1 MTPIRQD
8 YEPRPSRKNRREDFP
23 PRGYVENAAF
33 PRPDAKAFDRSPLFG
48 WLAISGLTAA
58 LGIVGYF
65 VLFGPPGQSDQ
76 AKGGFT
82 AGGETLV
89 LPQAGPPAAPSS
101 TERRESSLRPKSITS
116 GAGPVEAPTQA
127 SSPQASSPSASSP
140 SASSPGEASAARA
153 QVAVATPQSVVA
165 STPETLVP
173 PAQTAPRLT
182 ATPGELAHLLG
193 RADTAIA
200 RGDVAV
206 ARDFYETAYDSGS
219 AEAATFLARTYDP
232 LFLQEIAALGVQP
245 DPEVAAAW
253 YRRGEARGD
262 PLARP
267 HLDALLQWL
276 QSRDR
281 GGN

>member
-8 YEPRPSRKNRREDFP
+8 YELRPSRKNRREDFP
-23 PRGYVENAAF
+23 PRGYVESAAF
-33 PRPDAKAFDRSPLFG
+33 PRPDAKAFDRSPLLG

-82 AGGETLV
+82 ASSETLV
-89 LPQAGPPAAPSS
+89 LPQAVPLAAPSS
-101 TERRESSLRPKSITS
+101 AERQGSSLRPKSITS

-127 SSPQASSPSASSP
+127 SSP

-153 QVAVATPQSVVA
+153 QAAVA
-165 STPETLVP
+165 TPETLVP

-276 QSRDR
+276 QSHDR

>member
-8 YEPRPSRKNRREDFP
+8 YEPRPSKRNRREDFP
-23 PRGYVENAAF
+23 PRGYIENAGF
-33 PRPDAKAFDRSPLFG
+33 PRPETKAFDRSPLLG
-48 WLAISGLTAA
+48 WLAISGLAAA
-58 LGIVGYF
+58 LGVVGYF
-65 VLFGPPGQSDQ
+65 VLFGPPGHSDQ

-82 AGGETLV
+82 ASSETLV
-89 LPQAGPPAAPSS
+89 LPQDGPPAASS
-101 TERRESSLRPKSITS
+101 SVERQESSLRPKSITS
-116 GAGPVEAPTQA
+116 GAGPVEAPTE
-127 SSPQASSPSASSP
+127 
-140 SASSPGEASAARA
+140 ASSPGEASSARA
-153 QVAVATPQSVVA
+153 QVAVATPQNATA
-165 STPETLVP
+165 STPETFVP
-173 PAQTAPRLT
+173 PAETAPRLT
-182 ATPGELAHLLG
+182 ATPGEIAHLLG
-193 RADTAIA
+193 RADKAVA

-253 YRRGEARGD
+253 YRRGEERGD

-276 QSRDR
+276 QSRDQ